1 MWNLSESTPVLDSRE
16 VAQMIGK
23 THGHLLRDMD
33 SYRAIFTESNFGF
46 SDFFQESTYK
56 DSTGRML
63 SYNQV
68 TKKPVS

>member
-1 MWNLSESTPVLDSRE
+1 
-16 VAQMIGK
+16 MIGK

-33 SYRAIFTESNFGF
+33 SYRAILTESNFGF

>member
-1 MWNLSESTPVLDSRE
+1 
-16 VAQMIGK
+16 MIGK
-23 THGHLLRDMD
+23 THGHLLRVMD